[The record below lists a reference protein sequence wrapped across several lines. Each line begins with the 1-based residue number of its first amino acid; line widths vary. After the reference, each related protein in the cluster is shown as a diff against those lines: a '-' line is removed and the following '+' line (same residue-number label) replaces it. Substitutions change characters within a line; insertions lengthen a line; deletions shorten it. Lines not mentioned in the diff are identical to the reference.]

1 MQGMFTS
8 CSRGESLPC
17 CGARALDLGICYD
30 CVSACSDCA
39 SVSVVYATYR
49 GGVRADRCASASRGG
64 GVYGPGSE
72 TLGVYAGRGYPHGL
86 ASVSRAWSCGFLP
99 VAPGLQLC
107 VLQVHRSR
115 SCGSHLG
122 RSAAA
127 RRSRAR
133 LPGCTQLTCVPGA
146 GRSVSLVHQ
155 RTVRTLRT
163 IRRSSTWSLLAC
175 RFRLGV
181 WSPRLRRAAYGSRV
195 CLHYLRLVLA
205 GTS

>member
-1 MQGMFTS
+1 MFTS

-17 CGARALDLGICYD
+17 CGARALDLGICCD

-64 GVYGPGSE
+64 GVCGPGSE
-72 TLGVYAGRGYPHGL
+72 THGVYAGRGYPHGL
-86 ASVSRAWSCGFLP
+86 ASVSRACPHCSLP
-99 VAPGLQLC
+99 VLQA
-107 VLQVHRSR
+107 HRSR
-115 SCGSHLG
+115 SCGCPLA

-127 RRSRAR
+127 QRSRAR

-146 GRSVSLVHQ
+146 GRSVSLAHQ